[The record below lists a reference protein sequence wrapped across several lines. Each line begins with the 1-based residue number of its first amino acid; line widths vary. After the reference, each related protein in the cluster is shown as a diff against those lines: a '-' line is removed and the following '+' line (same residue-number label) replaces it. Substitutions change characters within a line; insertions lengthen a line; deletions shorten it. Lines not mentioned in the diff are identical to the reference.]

1 MKKQVVI
8 LAGGL
13 GTRLRPLTEKIPKPL
28 VEVANRPFLDWQLQ
42 DLKQQGYRDVLLL
55 VSYLGEQIENVYGDG
70 SHLGLS
76 IRYSFETE
84 PLGTGGALR
93 LALPLLKET
102 FVLLNGDSFLRAY
115 LDAMV
120 EYFEASDFLAMVSSY
135 DLKEAVP
142 VPANLKIA
150 DRGRVVDYQK
160 GAGQAAGF
168 TCVDSGIYILRK
180 ALLESPDAQ
189 RYAHKRFQ
197 LEELWPELIQ
207 RRALGAFAVNER
219 FYDIG
224 TPERLK
230 EFEEKVHDYFP
241 YAF

>member
-28 VEVANRPFLDWQLQ
+28 VEVAGRPFLDWQLQ
-42 DLKQQGYRDVLLL
+42 DLKQQGYRDIILL
-55 VSYLGEQIENVYGDG
+55 VSYLGEQIEKVYGDG
-70 SHLGLS
+70 SEIGLR
-76 IRYSFETE
+76 IRYSFEKE

-93 LALPLLKET
+93 LALPVLDQT
-102 FVLLNGDSFLRAY
+102 FILLNGDSFLRAY
-115 LDAMV
+115 LDAMAAN
-120 EYFEASDFLAMVSSY
+120 FDKSDFLAMVSSY
-135 DLKEAVP
+135 DMTEPVP
-142 VPANLKIA
+142 VPENLKIG
-150 DRGRVVDYQK
+150 DLGRVLAYKK
-160 GAGQAAGF
+160 GAGQATGF

-180 ALLESPDAQ
+180 SILESPDALRFASQ
-189 RYAHKRFQ
+189 RFQ
-197 LEELWPELIQ
+197 LEELWPALIQ
-207 RRALGAFAVNER
+207 RGALGAFAVNER